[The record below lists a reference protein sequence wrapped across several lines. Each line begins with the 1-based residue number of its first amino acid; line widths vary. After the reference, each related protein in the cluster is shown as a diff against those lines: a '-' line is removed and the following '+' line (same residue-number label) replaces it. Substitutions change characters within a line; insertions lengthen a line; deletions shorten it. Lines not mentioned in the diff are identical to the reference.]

1 MDELEMQVAFIKQ
14 IEGLKSVLREAWTS
28 TGRRES
34 TAEHSWRLALLAGLL
49 VPSFEV
55 DLGKTLMMCLL
66 HDLGELYIGDISA
79 VSCPDED
86 AKHMA
91 EAQDVQKILSL
102 LPDRQK
108 EELLA
113 LWREYNDN
121 ISAEAK
127 LVKAL
132 DKAETILQ
140 HNQGKNPQSFD
151 FNFNLTYGKSYFS
164 SDPLLL
170 RLRELLD
177 AETAVYVQRMD
188 ASHES

>member
-1 MDELEMQVAFIKQ
+1 M
-14 IEGLKSVLREAWTS
+14 
-28 TGRRES
+28 
-34 TAEHSWRLALLAGLL
+34 
-49 VPSFEV
+49 
-55 DLGKTLMMCLL
+55 
-66 HDLGELYIGDISA
+66 
-79 VSCPDED
+79 
-86 AKHMA
+86 
-91 EAQDVQKILSL
+91 
-102 LPDRQK
+102 PDRQK

>member
-49 VPSFEV
+49 APSFEV

-108 EELLA
+108 EELWA

-132 DKAETILQ
+132 DTAETILQ

-188 ASHES
+188 ASHE